1 MKLSGHRITTT
12 LAAAILGAGLLASEP
27 AALAGVPVS
36 DQNAALRYWR
46 AFELGDSDSSRVIAE
61 YTPDPQAEQ
70 WLPTDEL
77 VKALAQQQERIEALI
92 EATRFEHCD
101 FGVDYDDGPY
111 VLLPHLNKLRSSAL
125 LLLLDGR
132 MHAHQGDVDAAVERC
147 AAVYRMAEHIS
158 REKVLISSLVSLAIF
173 AVADDFVAELD
184 SAGKLTDAH
193 RQTLANALGRFRTV
207 DPFGMKTALAG
218 ERDLMANW
226 MRRVLA
232 DDGLEGGIDLALAL
246 FDYEAH
252 EMDQA
257 REEIARRIPD
267 EATAERMIA
276 AFEQFYTLMLH
287 AWDQPDA
294 LTKLERLERSYVTEN
309 PDGWLVGSFAVSSS
323 VHRSYRRGQVL
334 FHTALTRIGLNA
346 PEPTVWLHQDQ
357 EPARRR

>member
-1 MKLSGHRITTT
+1 MKLSGHRLTTT
-12 LAAAILGAGLLASEP
+12 LAAAILGVGLLASEP
-27 AALAGVPVS
+27 TALAGVPVS

-46 AFELGDSDSSRVIAE
+46 TFELGDSDSSRVIAE

-70 WLPTDEL
+70 WIPTDEL

-132 MHAHQGDVDAAVERC
+132 MHAHQGDINNAVERS
-147 AAVYRMAEHIS
+147 AAVYRMAEHLS
-158 REKVLISSLVSLAIF
+158 HERTLISSLVSLAIF

-184 SAGKLTDAH
+184 SAGKLNAEH
-193 RQTLANALGRFRTV
+193 RATIANALGRFGTG
-207 DPFGMKTALAG
+207 DPFGMKAAVAA
-218 ERDLMANW
+218 ERDVMANW
-226 MRRVLA
+226 MRRVLV
-232 DDGLEGGIDLALAL
+232 DDGLEGGIDIALAL
-246 FDYEAH
+246 FDFEAH

-257 REEIARRIPD
+257 REDVARRIPD

-276 AFEQFYTLMLH
+276 TFEQYYTMTLQ
-287 AWDQPDA
+287 AWDDPDA
-294 LTKLERLERSYVTEN
+294 VAKFERLEKTYLSN
-309 PDGWLVGSFAVSSS
+309 PDGLLVGHFAMHSSI
-323 VHRSYRRGQVL
+323 HRNYRRGQVL
-334 FHTALTRIGLNA
+334 FHTALTRVGLNA
-346 PEPTVWLHQDQ
+346 PEPTVWLHQEQ